1 MAENKGNWRVGL
13 STCGKTIDENLFETY
28 QACGIADMEISVA
41 SEAYAA
47 LDYKNMYTW
56 AQKYDVKLWSYHLP
70 FAPFSEIDISERA
83 LRKQTIE
90 YFSELIKKASDIG
103 VGIFVIHP
111 SGEPIEEEDR
121 KEKLECAKES
131 LAELA
136 EIAGRS
142 GAVMAVEDLPRTCLG
157 RDSSDILELISA
169 HPALRV
175 CFDTNHL
182 LKEDIPTFIR
192 KVGDKIITTHV
203 SDYDFINERHW
214 MPGEGDIEWQPV
226 LAALREVGYNGPWLY
241 EIGLE
246 TPKTI
251 ERRNLVIADFADNAR
266 ALFEGVTPAA
276 IGKRKPNLG
285 MWG

>member
-1 MAENKGNWRVGL
+1 MAESKGFWRVGL
-13 STCGKTIDENLFETY
+13 STCGKTIDEKLFEAY
-28 QACGIADMEISVA
+28 QTCGITDMEISTA
-41 SEAYAA
+41 SELYAS
-47 LDYKNMYTW
+47 LDYKKMYTW
-56 AQKYDVKLWSYHLP
+56 AQKYDVNLWSYHLP
-70 FAPFSEIDISERA
+70 FAPFSEIDISEQD

-90 YFSELIKKASDIG
+90 YISELIKKAADIG
-103 VGIFVIHP
+103 VGVFVIHS

-121 KEKLECAKES
+121 KKRLECAKES

-142 GAVMAVEDLPRTCLG
+142 GAVIAVEDLPRTCLG
-157 RDSSDILELISA
+157 RDSGDILELISA

-182 LKEDIPTFIR
+182 LKEDISGFIR
-192 KVGDKIITTHV
+192 KAGDKIITTHV

-214 MPGEGDIEWQPV
+214 MPGEGDIEWQSV

-246 TPKTI
+246 TPGTI
-251 ERRNLVIADFADNAR
+251 ERRKLEIADFEDNAR
-266 ALFEGVTPAA
+266 ALFEGVTPTA